1 MANYRYHVITP
12 AGKEKKG
19 IITASDRPHAMAVLK
34 NDGNTVISIDA
45 PSIWDKEFELPFL
58 NPGVRPRDMS
68 VFCRQFVTLTESGI
82 SIVRAMEM
90 LEEQTVNKL
99 LKEAIRETRASVEKG
114 DTLAGSMRHH
124 EKVFPPMFV
133 NLVQAGEEAGKL
145 SLSFERMAAHYEK
158 TAKLQN
164 IIKKAMIYPII
175 LSIVAVIVIIVMLV
189 YIVPMYSDMFVDM
202 DAELPAITRAVVGLS
217 NFMTRY
223 WYIIL
228 IGIFAI
234 VMGLRAYGST
244 ESGDYVYSNLVLR
257 IPLVGKLKKKTACA
271 QFSRNLSTLLSAG
284 VPIIEALEIT
294 ANTMDNTVYRLA
306 ISDAREQVARGIQ
319 LSVPLQESGVFPSMV
334 YHMVGIG
341 EETGGLDT
349 MLDKVAEYYEEEVPA
364 ATEQAAAALD
374 PLVIIFMAV
383 IVIAIIAAVFTPML
397 TLYSSVDN
405 L

>member
-1 MANYRYHVITP
+1 M
-12 AGKEKKG
+12 
-19 IITASDRPHAMAVLK
+19 
-34 NDGNTVISIDA
+34 
-45 PSIWDKEFELPFL
+45 
-58 NPGVRPRDMS
+58 
-68 VFCRQFVTLTESGI
+68 
-82 SIVRAMEM
+82 
-90 LEEQTVNKL
+90 
-99 LKEAIRETRASVEKG
+99 
-114 DTLAGSMRHH
+114 
-124 EKVFPPMFV
+124 
-133 NLVQAGEEAGKL
+133 
-145 SLSFERMAAHYEK
+145 
-158 TAKLQN
+158 
-164 IIKKAMIYPII
+164 
-175 LSIVAVIVIIVMLV
+175 IVIIVMLV

-349 MLDKVAEYYEEEVPA
+349 MLDKVAEYYEEEVTA
-364 ATEQAAAALD
+364 ATEQAAAALE

>member
-12 AGKEKKG
+12 AGKEKRG
-19 IITASDRPHAMAVLK
+19 NITASDRPHAMAVLK
-34 NDGNTVISIDA
+34 NDGNTVISIDP

-58 NPGVRPRDMS
+58 NPSVKPRDMS
-68 VFCRQFVTLTESGI
+68 IFCRQFVTLTESGI

-145 SLSFERMAAHYEK
+145 SLSFERMASHYEK
-158 TAKLQN
+158 TAKLNN

-175 LSIVAVIVIIVMLV
+175 LSVVALIVIIVMLV
-189 YIVPMYSDMFVDM
+189 YIVPMYSAMFADM
-202 DAELPAITRAVVGLS
+202 DAELPAITRAVVGMS
-217 NFMTRY
+217 DFVTSY
-223 WYIIL
+223 WYLII
-228 IGIFAI
+228 IGIFAV
-234 VMGLRAYGST
+234 VMGLRAYGGT
-244 ESGDYVYSNLVLR
+244 ETGDYVYSNLVLR

-284 VPIIEALEIT
+284 VPIIDALEIT
-294 ANTMDNTVYRLA
+294 AKTMDNTVYRLA
-306 ISDAREQVARGIQ
+306 VSDAREQVARGIQ
-319 LSVPLQESGVFPSMV
+319 LSVPLRESGVFPSMV

-341 EETGGLDT
+341 EETGGLDY
-349 MLDKVAEYYEEEVPA
+349 MLDKVAEYYEEEVTA
-364 ATEQAAAALD
+364 ATEQAAAALE
-374 PLVIIFMAV
+374 PLVIVFMAF

-397 TLYSSVDN
+397 TMYSSVDN